1 MLSINILKVVQM
13 GKCNR
18 YKQPPDTRRNNTYI
32 PFVDWFWLRLWI
44 TNDILSE
51 LPLYIAQVLFPF
63 SIFILY
69 FSQNR
74 QIKRLYIDCQVVIL
88 NSEYSILTI
97 LNLLRLE

>member
-1 MLSINILKVVQM
+1 MLSINILEIVQI
-13 GKCNR
+13 R
-18 YKQPPDTRRNNTYI
+18 YKHPPDTRRNNTYI